1 MRQLKLDIKRGIK
14 DPDQDNPFDLFI
26 SSTDIRYVYYKES
39 EKILGNTYGMCV
51 LQVCILKTKYII
63 LLLLLFLIVYM
74 V

>member
-39 EKILGNTYGMCV
+39 EKILGNTYGMCI
-51 LQVCILKTKYII
+51 LQVCTKRRNLFYFILYI
-63 LLLLLFLIVYM
+63 
-74 V
+74 

>member
-51 LQVCILKTKYII
+51 LQVSFFLLII
-63 LLLLLFLIVYM
+63 NPNFKL
-74 V
+74 

>member
-51 LQVCILKTKYII
+51 LQVSYI
-63 LLLLLFLIVYM
+63 
-74 V
+74 